1 MAKKS
6 YGIPYSLNETSYL
19 DLPITIKTEGGISAR
34 PITIKSLLIIM
45 SGIVGGFLVVT
56 KTFIEIGR
64 AHV

>member
-34 PITIKSLLIIM
+34 PITIKRDRKS
-45 SGIVGGFLVVT
+45 VV
-56 KTFIEIGR
+56 
-64 AHV
+64 